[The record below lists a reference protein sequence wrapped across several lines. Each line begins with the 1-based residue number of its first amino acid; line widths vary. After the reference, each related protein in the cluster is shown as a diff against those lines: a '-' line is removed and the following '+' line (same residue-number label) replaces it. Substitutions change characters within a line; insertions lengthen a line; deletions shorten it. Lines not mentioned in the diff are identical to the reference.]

1 MTAELP
7 STNNN
12 LLSTRLSGD
21 PIVTR
26 TTLPMTTALTL
37 ATALVLTLTACGGDT
52 KASDKATAAPSTAA
66 RTTAS
71 ASVSP
76 TPSAVQRPVITLP
89 SDVKDVFEGARTG
102 DPKKDAVLADNAE
115 AIRGVD
121 AAIVAG
127 KPSAP
132 AVGFYYEGEAAAAE
146 SEWIKRFAD
155 HGLSITGTV
164 RYYDRKVTFRSDGNA
179 SLVYCGD
186 ESKGFNKDRATG
198 KADVTPVTKNS
209 YVVYNTLLK
218 KNKQGIWQTI
228 KVLSQ
233 RGAAQCQP

>member
-1 MTAELP
+1 M
-7 STNNN
+7 
-12 LLSTRLSGD
+12 
-21 PIVTR
+21 
-26 TTLPMTTALTL
+26 
-37 ATALVLTLTACGGDT
+37 TLTACGGDT
-52 KASDKATAAPSTAA
+52 KASDKATAAPSTA

-71 ASVSP
+71 ASVTP
-76 TPSAVQRPVITLP
+76 TPSAVERPVTTLP
-89 SDVKDVFEGARTG
+89 SDVIEVFEGARTG

-127 KPSAP
+127 KPNAP
-132 AVGFYYEGEAAAAE
+132 AVGFYYEGEAAASK
-146 SEWIKRFAD
+146 SEWIRRFTD
-155 HGLSITGTV
+155 NGLSITGTV

-186 ESKGFNKDRATG
+186 ESKGFNKNRATG
-198 KADVTPVTKNS
+198 KVDVTPVTKNS

-218 KNKQGIWQTI
+218 KNKQGVWQTI
-228 KVLSQ
+228 KVLSL